1 MGHNGGAMGA
11 SMGHNGT
18 QWGLNGHQ
26 WGHNGTQWWHNG
38 TQWGRNGTQWG
49 PSVTP
54 LSPPAAG
61 GRSPAW
67 CNSAAAP
74 AAPLCSLR
82 ATMWG
87 WGGSARP
94 DGAARPPAAPLRPRG
109 PPVTVHGC
117 SDASQAVAEL
127 RGSPTRVIP
136 RTRSRRRRRLR
147 PLRRHLAALK
157 PPEGRTHGAHGTYS
171 QSGCFP
177 AHRAARTARTANQDV
192 SPPTARRAGPVLP
205 IRAQPRPPRAPT
217 RGPHS
222 QSRCCSRRGPAPLH
236 ARWAER
242 TANQGLI
249 PPPCAARSARTA
261 NPDLAAPPWR
271 RTRSQP
277 GADPASC
284 EL

>member
-1 MGHNGGAMGA
+1 MGASMGHNGGAMGA

-82 ATMWG
+82 ATMGG

-205 IRAQPRPPRAPT
+205 IRAQPRPPRGAHGT
-217 RGPHS
+217 YS
-222 QSRCCSRRGPAPLH
+222 QSGCFPAHRAARRA
-236 ARWAER
+236 R
-242 TANQGLI
+242 TANQGAAPPPPVPPRAARAANRAVALDVV
-249 PPPCAARSARTA
+249 PPPCARDGQ
-261 NPDLAAPPWR
+261 NV
-271 RTRSQP
+271 QP
-277 GADPASC
+277 IRA
-284 EL
+284 

>member
-1 MGHNGGAMGA
+1 MGHNGTNGGTIEPNGTQRGRNGTQWGHPWGTMGAQWGHPWDTMEPNGASMGINGGTMGPNGGAMGP
-11 SMGHNGT
+11 NG
-18 QWGLNGHQ
+18 
-26 WGHNGTQWWHNG
+26 GTIGPN
-38 TQWGRNGTQWG
+38 RTQWG

-82 ATMWG
+82 ATMGG

-177 AHRAARTARTANQDV
+177 AHRAARRARTANQ
-192 SPPTARRAGPVLP
+192 G
-205 IRAQPRPPRAPT
+205 
-217 RGPHS
+217 
-222 QSRCCSRRGPAPLH
+222 
-236 ARWAER
+236 
-242 TANQGLI
+242 
-249 PPPCAARSARTA
+249 
-261 NPDLAAPPWR
+261 AAPPPSCPHAR
-271 RTRSQP
+271 PAQP
-277 GADPASC
+277 IA
-284 EL
+284 LLL

>member
-26 WGHNGTQWWHNG
+26 WGHNG

-82 ATMWG
+82 ATMGG

-177 AHRAARTARTANQDV
+177 AHRAARRARTANQGAAPPP
-192 SPPTARRAGPVLP
+192 SCPHARPAQPIALLLQTWSRPPTREMGRTYSQSGPDPAPLRRTLG
-205 IRAQPRPPRAPT
+205 T
-217 RGPHS
+217 HS
-222 QSRCCSRRGPAPLH
+222 QS
-236 ARWAER
+236 
-242 TANQGLI
+242 
-249 PPPCAARSARTA
+249 
-261 NPDLAAPPWR
+261 
-271 RTRSQP
+271 
-277 GADPASC
+277 
-284 EL
+284 